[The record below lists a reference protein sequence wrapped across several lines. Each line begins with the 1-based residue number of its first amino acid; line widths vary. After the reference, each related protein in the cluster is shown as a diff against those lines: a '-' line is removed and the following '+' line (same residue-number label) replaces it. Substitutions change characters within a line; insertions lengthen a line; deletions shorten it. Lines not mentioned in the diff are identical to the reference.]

1 MKVAVDCERFCV
13 DGSVIM
19 LAMQNVCLLEEQAEE
34 VVRQVCWDQQSNIS
48 YLLNTTT

>member
-1 MKVAVDCERFCV
+1 MKVAVDCERYCV
-13 DGSVIM
+13 DGSVM
-19 LAMQNVCLLEEQAEE
+19 LAMQNVCLLEEQAEQ